1 MEIRLSEEQ
10 LQQLAETI
18 AEKVMEKQKEY
29 DEQFKAELEE
39 MAANNSNLEINF
51 STEKDFL
58 LQEKQKLEK
67 LLLSYEAEEK
77 YEDAQKVKDKLDIIN
92 RELKK
97 YD

>member
-67 LLLSYEAEEK
+67 LLLSYEADEK

-97 YD
+97 YE

>member
-77 YEDAQKVKDKLDIIN
+77 YEDAQKIKDKLDIIN
-92 RELKK
+92 RELNK
-97 YD
+97 YE